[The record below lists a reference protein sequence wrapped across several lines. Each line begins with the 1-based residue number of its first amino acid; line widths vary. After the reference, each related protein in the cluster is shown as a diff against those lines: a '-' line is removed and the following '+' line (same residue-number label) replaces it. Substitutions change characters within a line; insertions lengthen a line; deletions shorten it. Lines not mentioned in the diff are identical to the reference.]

1 MSSEPTCAASP
12 CTYPPYCLTPALAPQ
27 HVPHPHVD
35 GGTGY
40 RTMTAD
46 HRPSIP
52 PPPPPPP
59 PKIKS
64 RSYFE
69 RFVAQ
74 PLQSA
79 AYASRPPS
87 VQAHRANAD
96 VAPLNPLVP
105 KLLGYVY
112 FHSPPPCAF
121 APCSVRNRCR
131 CFRPVTR
138 WRVWLLPVGPFP
150 IEPLASFVVSCTV
163 CPPCTCHIPS
173 GDMIDLRSLLRTP

>member
-112 FHSPPPCAF
+112 FHSSYLHLHVHSHPVLFGIAAVVFVLSLVGVFGCSPW
-121 APCSVRNRCR
+121 APSQ
-131 CFRPVTR
+131 
-138 WRVWLLPVGPFP
+138 
-150 IEPLASFVVSCTV
+150 SS
-163 CPPCTCHIPS
+163 H
-173 GDMIDLRSLLRTP
+173 